1 MSYFRGWQTAEEKS
15 LRKSYFNIS
24 RRIVKRIIL
33 EGLIQKQV
41 GMELDHNFSLSVGY
55 SAHISLIV
63 INNPFNLVYRL
74 PTDNKRKSERCYDTV
89 EELFSKWSGNDQKR
103 YLKLI
108 DDFENRSNLNL
119 EDYSRVIKV

>member
-1 MSYFRGWQTAEEKS
+1 MTYYKHWQTREEREMK
-15 LRKSYFNIS
+15 KGYFSIS

-33 EGLIQKQV
+33 EGLIQKKD

-108 DDFENRSNLNL
+108 SDFEDRSGISL
-119 EDYSRVIKV
+119 DTFHRVIKV